1 MNTNIN
7 TIDTT
12 NTNAIT
18 SEQFDNVQSAELSTV
33 MADKLETCDIFKSQ
47 ELNTLATRLRQMG
60 NGMETNKFIMSK
72 LVADSLA
79 YDKAIYEA
87 DGFTNAY
94 AFYAD
99 TFGMKKQS
107 VINLAQ
113 VGKRP
118 DVMKLRHLG
127 FNFSACQILARLKAD
142 ELKESIIT
150 GAIAPGMS
158 NTSMRDYIN
167 TLRGKAPK
175 ELPAKADEPEQER
188 TPSLI
193 ADEIRQ
199 RLAELKL
206 LGVDTSTIEQ
216 ALNGA
221 MLDYADKQE

>member
-12 NTNAIT
+12 NTNAIS
-18 SEQFDNVQSAELSTV
+18 SEQFDSVQATELSTV
-33 MADKLETCDIFKSQ
+33 MADKLETCDIFKSP
-47 ELNTLATRLRQMG
+47 ELNALATHLRQMS
-60 NGMETNKFIMSK
+60 NGMETNKFSMSK
-72 LVADSLA
+72 MVADSLA
-79 YDKAIYEA
+79 YDKSIYEN

-127 FNFSACQILARLKAD
+127 FNFSACQILARLKQD
-142 ELKESIIT
+142 ELREAVVT
-150 GAIAPGMS
+150 GSIAPGMA
-158 NTSMRDYIN
+158 NTAMRDYIN

-175 ELPAKADEPEQER
+175 ELPKADEPEQER
-188 TPSLI
+188 TPNLI

-206 LGVDTSTIEQ
+206 LGVDTSAVEQ

>member
-7 TIDTT
+7 TIDT
-12 NTNAIT
+12 NNAIT
-18 SEQFDNVQSAELSTV
+18 TEQFDKAQSAELSTV
-33 MADKLETCDIFKSQ
+33 MTDSLETCTVFKSQ
-47 ELNTLATRLRQMG
+47 ELNALATHLRQMG

-79 YDKAIYEA
+79 YDKSIYEN

-127 FNFSACQILARLKAD
+127 FNFSACQILARLKQD
-142 ELKESIIT
+142 ELREAVVT
-150 GAIAPGMS
+150 GAIAPGMN
-158 NTSMRDYIN
+158 NTAMRDYIN
-167 TLRGKAPK
+167 TLRGKTPK
-175 ELPAKADEPEQER
+175 ELPSKTDEPEQER
-188 TPSLI
+188 TPTTI

-206 LGVDTSTIEQ
+206 LGVDVTPVEQ

-221 MLDYADKQE
+221 MLDYADKQAE

>member
-1 MNTNIN
+1 MNANIN
-7 TIDTT
+7 TIDT
-12 NTNAIT
+12 NANAAIT
-18 SEQFDNVQSAELSTV
+18 SEQFDNAQSTELSTV
-33 MADKLETCDIFKSQ
+33 MADSLETCTVFKSQ
-47 ELNTLATRLRQMG
+47 ELNALATHLRQMG

-72 LVADSLA
+72 LVADSLGF
-79 YDKAIYEA
+79 DKSIYEN

-127 FNFSACQILARLKAD
+127 FNFSACQILARLKQD
-142 ELKESIIT
+142 ELREAVIS
-150 GAIAPGMS
+150 GAIVPGMS
-158 NTSMRDYIN
+158 NSGMREYIN
-167 TLRGKAPK
+167 TLRGKTPK
-175 ELPAKADEPEQER
+175 ELPAKETEAEQER
-188 TPSLI
+188 TPTLI
-193 ADEIRQ
+193 ADEIRG

-206 LGVDTSTIEQ
+206 LGVDTTAIEQ

>member
-7 TIDTT
+7 TIDT
-12 NTNAIT
+12 NNAIT
-18 SEQFDNVQSAELSTV
+18 SEQFDNAQSTELSTV
-33 MADKLETCDIFKSQ
+33 MADKLETCTVFKSQ
-47 ELNTLATRLRQMG
+47 ELNALATHLRQMG
-60 NGMETNKFIMSK
+60 NGLETNKFIMSK

-79 YDKAIYEA
+79 YDKSIYEN
-87 DGFTNAY
+87 DGFANAY
-94 AFYAD
+94 EFYAN

-127 FNFSACQILARLKAD
+127 FNFSACQILARLKQD
-142 ELKESIIT
+142 ELREAVVTGSIV
-150 GAIAPGMS
+150 PGMA
-158 NTSMRDYIN
+158 NTAMRDYIN

-175 ELPAKADEPEQER
+175 ELPAKSDEPEQER
-188 TPSLI
+188 TPSTI

-206 LGVDTSTIEQ
+206 LGVDVTAVEQ

-221 MLDYADKQE
+221 MLDFADKQE